1 MKIPLSWVGLF
12 SPVSETLSKYGAK
25 PLAHEYSIRTAE
37 IEGIDVFSFDS
48 KIVVG
53 KVVVT
58 SAHPDSDHLNLVKVS
73 LGGGDVRNIVCG
85 AHNVVG
91 AKYVALATEGAT
103 LGADFVIKRAKIRGQ
118 ESNGMI
124 CSLDELGLQE
134 ERAEGIFRLEEA
146 YGEDFLESKLG
157 TPFGELPLEIPGL
170 GGKAFSATLNDV
182 VFEIDNKFITNR
194 PDLFSVEGNAR
205 EFSALFNLPF
215 QRYEAELPK
224 VSNLEV
230 KIESDRVLAYR
241 LVSVKN
247 VSAKESPLA
256 LRVLL
261 GRADGNP
268 KLDLVD
274 MTNYVMTELGQP
286 MHAFDAD
293 KIDGTV
299 SVRLAKEGESLLALD
314 GKEYS
319 LTAEDLVIAD
329 ESRVLAIAGV
339 IGGAYSAVSADTK
352 NILVESATFDPTSVR
367 LTAVRTGCRTDAST
381 RYEKSLDPLLAGRA
395 VSRVLDLL
403 KFFGNDFTVESA
415 FDHLDASRVND
426 VSVSLELPF
435 VASKLG
441 IEIPESEVS
450 RIMGKLGFQHEIA
463 GTKLTVKVP
472 SWRATKD
479 VSIAEDIVEE
489 LGRVYGYD
497 KIAEKAV
504 SGAIDLSPRNLEIEF
519 RNEVL
524 SHFASL
530 GFSEAYAYSFSN
542 AEKDA
547 NIGFSDMSGAVAI
560 LNAVSTEYTHMRRS
574 PAALLFQA
582 ASENAKHTSAFSFFE
597 YGKVHFKNAEN
608 DFSEKRS
615 LAGVSYGSSVLVGR
629 DAVTSF
635 LSRALPRTKF
645 EISQGADASKFPF
658 LHPGKCGTVSIG
670 GKPVA
675 AFGAVHPKTAEK
687 YGFVEV
693 PVSYFEIDPEAVFAL
708 VPEFGEPAFAEISKF
723 PGVSRELNFVMDER
737 DSAGAAASL
746 IASASP
752 LVSGVTVI
760 DTYRDAVRVGEGKRS
775 VTFSFRIEDSEK
787 TITDT
792 EAFDILSRA
801 IAKMEEA

>member
-12 SPVSETLSKYGAK
+12 SPVSETLSQYGAK

-53 KVVVT
+53 KVVET
-58 SAHPDSDHLNLVKVS
+58 AKHPDSDHLNLVKVS
-73 LGGGDVRNIVCG
+73 LGGDDIRNIVCG

-91 AKYVALATEGAT
+91 AKFVPLATEGAI
-103 LGADFVIKRAKIRGQ
+103 LGGDFEIKRAKIRGQ
-118 ESNGMI
+118 ESQGMI
-124 CSLDELGLQE
+124 CSLDELGLQS

-146 YGEDFLESKLG
+146 YSEAFLETRLG
-157 TPFGELPLEIPGL
+157 TPFGELPLQIPGI
-170 GGKAFSATLNDV
+170 GGTGYSASMNDV

-224 VSNLEV
+224 VSALDV
-230 KIESDRVLAYR
+230 KIESDRVFAYR
-241 LVSVKN
+241 LVSVQN
-247 VSAKESPLA
+247 VTAKESPFA
-256 LRVLL
+256 IRVLL

-299 SVRLAKEGESLLALD
+299 SVRLAKEGETLLALD
-314 GKEYS
+314 GKEYR

-329 ESRVLAIAGV
+329 DKKVLAIAGV
-339 IGGAYSAVSADTK
+339 IGGAYSAVSAETR

-381 RYEKSLDPLLAGRA
+381 RYEKSLDPLLTGRA
-395 VSRVLDLL
+395 VSRILDLL

-415 FDHLDASRVND
+415 FDYLDVSRVND

-435 VASKLG
+435 VTRKLG

-450 RIMGKLGFQHEIA
+450 RIMSKLGFRHEIA
-463 GTKLTVKVP
+463 GTTLSVKVP

-497 KIAEKAV
+497 KIAEKPV
-504 SGAIDLSPRNLEIEF
+504 SGDVSLSIRNLENEF
-519 RNEVL
+519 RNKAL
-524 SHFASL
+524 SHFVTL

-547 NIGFSDMSGAVAI
+547 SIGFPDMDGAVRI

-574 PAALLFQA
+574 PAALLFRA
-582 ASENAKHTSAFSFFE
+582 ASENAKHSDSFSFFE
-597 YGKVHFKNAEN
+597 YGKVHFKNGEN
-608 DFSEKRS
+608 DFTEKRS
-615 LAGVSYGSSVLVGR
+615 LAGVSYASDALTARNAVL
-629 DAVTSF
+629 TF
-635 LSRALPRTKF
+635 LSRVLPRAGVSV
-645 EISQGADASKFPF
+645 SQGADASRFPF
-658 LHPGKCGTVSIG
+658 LHPGKSGTVSVNGTPI
-670 GKPVA
+670 A
-675 AFGAVHPKTAEK
+675 AFGTVHPKTAEK
-687 YGFVEV
+687 YGFSDVS
-693 PVSYFEIDPEAVFAL
+693 VSYFEIDAEAVFAL
-708 VPEFGEPAFAEISKF
+708 SAEFGEPAFVEISKF
-723 PGVSRELNFVMDER
+723 PGVERELNFVMNDR
-737 DSAGAAASL
+737 DSAGHAAEI

-752 LVSGVTVI
+752 KVSAVSVI
-760 DTYRDAVRVGEGKRS
+760 DTYRDAAKVGEGKRS
-775 VTFSFRIEDSEK
+775 VTFSFRVEDSEK
-787 TITDT
+787 TITDA
-792 EAFDILSRA
+792 EALEIQTSA
-801 IAKMEEA
+801 IAKMEQA